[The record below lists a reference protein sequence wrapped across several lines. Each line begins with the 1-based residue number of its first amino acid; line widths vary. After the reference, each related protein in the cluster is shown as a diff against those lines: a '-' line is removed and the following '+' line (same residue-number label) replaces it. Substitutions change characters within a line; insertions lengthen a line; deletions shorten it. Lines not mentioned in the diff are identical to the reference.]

1 MVKGVSILMVA
12 PISPHNAV
20 DLIGYYVYIT
30 NIKERE
36 DQSCTDKITNTHK
49 TLKKIDTK
57 TKNRNLKINI
67 EINILSN
74 REIFF
79 CLKKKILRK

>member
-1 MVKGVSILMVA
+1 MMA
-12 PISPHNAV
+12 PISPRNAV
-20 DLIGYYVYIT
+20 GLIGYYVYIT

-49 TLKKIDTK
+49 TLKKTDIK
-57 TKNRNLKINI
+57 AKNRNLKINV

-74 REIFF
+74 GEIFF
-79 CLKKKILRK
+79 SFEKENF

>member
-1 MVKGVSILMVA
+1 MKLMVKGVSILMIT
-12 PISPHNAV
+12 PISPRNAV
-20 DLIGYYVYIT
+20 GLIRYYVHIT

-49 TLKKIDTK
+49 ILKKIDTK
-57 TKNRNLKINI
+57 AKNRNLKINI

-74 REIFF
+74 GEIF
-79 CLKKKILRK
+79 